1 MNMNDVI
8 KILKTMDANSDYQV
22 AKQLTIVEKEVFLHT
37 YTKNRL
43 EKFMTINPTLQRIL
57 ESVDY
62 TAEMDKC
69 TQEATGET

>member
-1 MNMNDVI
+1 
-8 KILKTMDANSDYQV
+8 
-22 AKQLTIVEKEVFLHT
+22 LTIVEKEVFLHT